1 MQVQRVLTEVLKGFL
16 NAVAFLPLLVVI
28 CAASQAT
35 HQTTDERK
43 PADRIVIVKSAR
55 TMTLENGGQPI
66 KTYKVALGG
75 QPVGP
80 KQQQG
85 DHKTPEGQYFV
96 DAKNAHSQFY
106 MALHLSY
113 PSAEDRARARILGVS
128 PGGDVE
134 IHGLGKKYGW
144 VGARHRL
151 TDWTDG
157 CIAVTNEEIEDIFRI
172 VLVGTPVE
180 IKP

>member
-1 MQVQRVLTEVLKGFL
+1 MGRFCKMTASAVTSLAVL
-16 NAVAFLPLLVVI
+16 
-28 CAASQAT
+28 CAASVMIGQVP
-35 HQTTDERK
+35 EK
-43 PADRIVIVKSAR
+43 NESADRVVILKSAG
-55 TMTLENGGQPI
+55 TMNLESGGRPL
-66 KTYKVALGG
+66 KSYKVALGG
-75 QPVGP
+75 QPVGA

-85 DHKTPEGQYFV
+85 DHKTPEGEYFV

-113 PSAEDRARARILGVS
+113 PSAKDRARARSRGVS

-144 VGARHRL
+144 IGARHRL

-172 VLVGTPVE
+172 VPVGTPVE

>member
-1 MQVQRVLTEVLKGFL
+1 MKLKSLIIVFL
-16 NAVAFLPLLVVI
+16 LLALAGGWTTL
-28 CAASQAT
+28 AARLAQEASEHSA
-35 HQTTDERK
+35 EAK
-43 PADRIVIVKSAR
+43 EIADRIVVMKSAR
-55 TMTLENGGQPI
+55 TMILENSGHVL

-75 QPVGP
+75 APTGAKEQE
-80 KQQQG
+80 G
-85 DHKTPEGQYFV
+85 DHKTPEGEYIV

-113 PSAEDRARARILGVS
+113 PNAADRVRARKLGAS

-144 VGARHRL
+144 IGARHRL

-157 CIAVTNEEIEDIFRI
+157 CVAVTNEEIEEIFKM
-172 VLVGTPVE
+172 VPVGTRVE
-180 IKP
+180 LKP

>member
-1 MQVQRVLTEVLKGFL
+1 MERFRKITVS
-16 NAVAFLPLLVVI
+16 AIPLLAI
-28 CAASQAT
+28 LCAASVMNAQVPDGKE
-35 HQTTDERK
+35 TDV
-43 PADRIVIVKSAR
+43 RIMIMKSMR
-55 TMTLENGGQPI
+55 TMTLESGGQPI

-75 QPVGP
+75 QPVGA

-85 DHKTPEGQYFV
+85 DHKTPEGEYFV
-96 DAKNAHSQFY
+96 DAKIAHSQFY

-113 PSAEDRARARILGVS
+113 PSAEDRARARKLGVN

-144 VGARHRL
+144 IGARHRL

-172 VLVGTPVE
+172 VPVGTRVE
-180 IKP
+180 INP

>member
-1 MQVQRVLTEVLKGFL
+1 MRRFCKMTVSAVTSLAVL
-16 NAVAFLPLLVVI
+16 
-28 CAASQAT
+28 CAASVMIGQVP
-35 HQTTDERK
+35 EK
-43 PADRIVIVKSAR
+43 NESADRVVIVKSAR
-55 TMTLENGGQPI
+55 TMTLERGGQPI

-75 QPVGP
+75 QPIGA

-85 DHKTPEGQYFV
+85 DHKTPEGEYFI
-96 DAKNAHSQFY
+96 DAKIAHSQFY

-113 PSAEDRARARILGVS
+113 PSAEDRARARKRGVS

-144 VGARHRL
+144 IGDRHRL

-172 VLVGTPVE
+172 VPVGTHVE